1 MGLLVD
7 GIWKDQWYST
17 KDSGG
22 KFVRNAAQFRNWITK
37 DGSAGSSGSDGFKA
51 EAGRYHLY
59 ASYACPW
66 VHRVLI
72 FMALKGLEDMID
84 ISFVHWYMADNGWT
98 FAEDEDGIVGDKL
111 HNLTYAYEVY
121 TKADPNYSG
130 RVTVPILWDKKQN
143 TIVSNE
149 SSEIIRMFNSEFD
162 DLGAKEGDY
171 YPEDKRVEIDALN
184 DRIYDTLN
192 NGVYKCGFSTTQE
205 AYDTAIHPLFETLDF
220 LEDILAKS
228 RFLIG
233 DTPMEADW
241 RLFPT
246 LMRFD
251 MVYVGHFKCNKKMLK
266 EYPNL
271 WAYTRDLYQ
280 WPGIK
285 GTANFA
291 HAKKHYYGSHQT
303 VNPHLIVPAGPELD
317 FDEPHGRG

>member
-205 AYDTAIHPLFETLDF
+205 AYDAAIHPLFETLDF